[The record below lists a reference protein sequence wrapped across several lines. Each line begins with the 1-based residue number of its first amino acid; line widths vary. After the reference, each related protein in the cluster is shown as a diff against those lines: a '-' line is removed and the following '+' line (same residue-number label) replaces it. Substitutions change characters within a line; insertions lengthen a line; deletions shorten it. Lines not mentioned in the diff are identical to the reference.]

1 MPSTIDLAVAGRL
14 PARDAVSYFQS
25 KGRTVSWNWFETHA
39 DVHARMFTVAKAV
52 RMDVLTTL
60 QGAVDQA
67 IAEGTTQEAF
77 IAALTPKLQKLG
89 WWGQQV
95 VVDSAGNA
103 QKVQLG
109 SPRRLALIYNV
120 NTRVAYN
127 AGRYAQMMSDADAF
141 PFWQYVAVMDGRT
154 RPEHARLHGLV
165 FRYDDPFWRWFYP
178 PNGWQCRCR
187 VRALSAARMKALGLT
202 TSYGASFIQ
211 TREVEAGV
219 DPTTGEVF
227 KTTSATFDNGRVKM
241 TPDVGW
247 SHNPGMAA
255 FGTDT
260 ALIRKMADVK
270 DAALRQQ
277 VVQCLNGS
285 RERKLALSLW
295 LKRAAAGRAAGEALR
310 PLGLVSEPLADR
322 IAALSGQPAPRL
334 LVLTDE
340 TVSQANLTSTECAQ
354 VACLADTPVTV
365 LWSGARQQ
373 LAYVT
378 VLQDGG
384 ILLACSQNRDA
395 ANLYRTVQLVR
406 MTAEALCQAVRDG
419 EWQILSGH
427 LPGGET
433 Q

>member
-60 QGAVDQA
+60 QGSVDQA

-141 PFWQYVAVMDGRT
+141 PFWQYVAIMDGRT

-340 TVSQANLTSTECAQ
+340 TVRQANLTSAECAQ
-354 VACLADTPVTV
+354 VACLADTPVAV

-378 VLQDGG
+378 ELQDGG
-384 ILLACSQNRDA
+384 ILLACSQNGDA

-406 MTAEALCQAVRDG
+406 MTAEALCQVVRDG

>member
-340 TVSQANLTSTECAQ
+340 TVSQANLTS
-354 VACLADTPVTV
+354 
-365 LWSGARQQ
+365 
-373 LAYVT
+373 
-378 VLQDGG
+378 
-384 ILLACSQNRDA
+384 
-395 ANLYRTVQLVR
+395 
-406 MTAEALCQAVRDG
+406 
-419 EWQILSGH
+419 
-427 LPGGET
+427 
-433 Q
+433 

>member
-384 ILLACSQNRDA
+384 ILLACSQNGDA

-406 MTAEALCQAVRDG
+406 MTAEALCQAVRDS